1 MRQLKQKP
9 ARYTIV
15 LGGKDPYAPLVKKG
29 RMGEIK
35 GENYKD
41 LIKNHA
47 NELDAVIIATPDF
60 WHSP

>member
-1 MRQLKQKP
+1 MRQHQTKP

-47 NELDAVIIATPDF
+47 KRT
-60 WHSP
+60 